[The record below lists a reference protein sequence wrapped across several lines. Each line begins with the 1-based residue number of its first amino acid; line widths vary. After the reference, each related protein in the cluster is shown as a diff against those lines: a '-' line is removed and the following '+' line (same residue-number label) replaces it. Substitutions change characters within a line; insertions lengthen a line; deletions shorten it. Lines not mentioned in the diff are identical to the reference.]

1 MDKCIIN
8 TLFFASRVSFR
19 SHEVY
24 VVLIK
29 IEMVSSLKFHLKLK
43 ETLHQHKSNIVTCY
57 IINFLIFFLKI

>member
-8 TLFFASRVSFR
+8 TLFFSPKVSFI
-19 SHEVY
+19 SQEVY

-29 IEMVSSLKFHLKLK
+29 IEMVSSLKFYLKLN

-57 IINFLIFFLKI
+57 IINFLIF